1 MPDQELRNIAIIAHV
16 DHGKTTLVD
25 EILKQSKLFLK
36 EDQFRECFLDSNDI
50 ERERGI
56 TILAKNVSVQYRG
69 AKINIIDT
77 PGHSDFGGQVERV
90 LNLADGA
97 LLLVDAAD
105 GPMPQ
110 TRFVLAK
117 ALELGLKCIVILNK
131 MDRTEARPDAVL
143 NEVFDLFVSLGANDE
158 QLDFPV
164 LYASGRDGWVS
175 TTMEGERSS
184 VVPLM
189 DAILEHIPAPPVE
202 DGPVQMQ
209 VATIEHSDY
218 VGRIG
223 IGRVY
228 RGTLDLTSPVV
239 HMTHKGAVNP
249 VQLKQLWVFEG
260 LGRRSV
266 DKVTCGD
273 LCAVVGITDIDIG
286 DTLAHAEH
294 PEILSPIRM
303 DEPTLSMIF
312 RINDSPFF
320 GQDGTYCTSR
330 HLRQRLFLETK
341 RDVALRVEEMAGD
354 SFKVSG
360 RGVLHLS
367 ILIENMRRE
376 GFEMTVAQPQV
387 IFKDVDGQKHEPIE
401 LLFVDA
407 PAIYAGK
414 VIELVGSKRG
424 ELVRV
429 SHQGDRKVQE
439 FHIPTRGTIGLR
451 SKLLTVTAGEAILFH
466 SFIHYA
472 PVMGEFSQR
481 NKGSMISMAS
491 GRAAPFALDGL
502 QLRGLLFVD
511 PGRECYEGM
520 IVGEHCLDS
529 DLVVNIQKCKPFT
542 NIRAAGC
549 DRNLEIAPAV
559 KLSLEE
565 AIEYITRDELVE
577 VTPLNIRLR
586 KRLLNEN
593 DRKRVRRQAQT
604 AIS

>member
-1 MPDQELRNIAIIAHV
+1 MREQGLRNIAIIAHV

-36 EDQFRECFLDSNDI
+36 KEEFHECFLDSNDL

-56 TILAKNVSVQYRG
+56 TILAKNVSVQYRDT
-69 AKINIIDT
+69 KINVIDT

-110 TRFVLAK
+110 TRFVLGK
-117 ALELGLKCIVILNK
+117 ALELGLRCIVILNK
-131 MDRTEARPDAVL
+131 MDRSEARPDAVL
-143 NEVFDLFVSLGANDE
+143 DKVFDLFVELGASSA

-164 LYASGRDGWVS
+164 LYASGRDGWVAK
-175 TTMEGERSS
+175 TPDGERTS

-189 DAILEHIPAPPVE
+189 DAILEHVPPPPLQ

-209 VATIEHSDY
+209 VTTIEHSDY
-218 VGRIG
+218 VGRVG

-228 RGTLDLTSPVV
+228 RGTLDLKTPVV
-239 HMTHKGAVNP
+239 HMTQRGAVNP
-249 VQLKQLWVFEG
+249 AQLKQLWVFEG

-266 DKVTCGD
+266 SQVRCGD

-286 DTLAHAEH
+286 DTLSDAEH
-294 PEILSPIRM
+294 PEILPPIRM

-330 HLRQRLFLETK
+330 HLRQRLLLETK
-341 RDVALRVEEMAGD
+341 RDVALRVEEMDGD

-376 GFEMTVAQPQV
+376 GYEMTVAQPKV
-387 IFKDVDGQKHEPIE
+387 ILREVDGEKHEPIE
-401 LLFVDA
+401 LLFVDV
-407 PAIYAGK
+407 PAAYAGK
-414 VIELVGSKRG
+414 VIELVGSRRG
-424 ELVRV
+424 EMVRI
-429 SHQGDRKVQE
+429 SQQGGRHLQE

-466 SFIHYA
+466 SFLHYA
-472 PVMGEFSQR
+472 PLRGEVGQR
-481 NKGSMISMAS
+481 NKGAMISMAS
-491 GRAAPFALDGL
+491 GKAAPFALDGL
-502 QLRGLLFVD
+502 QARGFLFVE

-520 IVGEHCLDS
+520 IVGEHCLDT
-529 DLVVNIQKCKPFT
+529 DLVVNIQKCKAFT
-542 NIRAAGC
+542 NIRAAGR
-549 DRNLEIAPAV
+549 DRNLVIAPAV
-559 KLSLEE
+559 KMSLEE
-565 AIEYITRDELVE
+565 AIEYIGPDELVE

-586 KRLLNEN
+586 KRILSEN
-593 DRKRVRRQAQT
+593 DRKLVRRQA
-604 AIS
+604 AL